1 MVSSPEALPEALVA
15 GLVFRIPEAAR
26 NRNFAVHQ
34 GEPGARARKRAA
46 RLRGLLQQIV
56 GAFGPAHRV
65 AVETHEDGELTL
77 RYALAKLGLLR
88 SARMSV
94 AELSILRVALARA
107 GARLLPAA
115 LVAREEDKAR
125 VEALLASVR
134 AASVTH

>member
-1 MVSSPEALPEALVA
+1 MVPSSEALPEALVA

-26 NRNFAVHQ
+26 NRNFAMHQ

-65 AVETHEDGELTL
+65 SIEAHEDGELTL
-77 RYALAKLGLLR
+77 RYALAKLGLVR
-88 SARMSV
+88 SARLSV
-94 AELSILRVALARA
+94 AELSMLRVALSRA

-115 LVAREEDKAR
+115 LIARDEDRAR
-125 VEALLASVR
+125 VDALLASVR
-134 AASVTH
+134 AAH